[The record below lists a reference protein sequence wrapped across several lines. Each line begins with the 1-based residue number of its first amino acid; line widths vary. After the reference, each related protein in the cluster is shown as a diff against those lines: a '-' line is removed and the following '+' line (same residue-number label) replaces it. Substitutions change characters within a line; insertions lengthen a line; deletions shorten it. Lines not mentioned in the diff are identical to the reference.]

1 MYAISCSNSMYDSI
15 SFHSHNM
22 VFIKFKNI
30 TVTLGNAKLLNSGNI
45 IALIWSQ
52 SNFDDI
58 CFLNLTL
65 EAAGYLSLQLIDASF
80 NVIQVLKSY
89 CLFGSKNI
97 KILLLSNNALS
108 VLQPHTFAGLDKLF
122 KLDLSHNN
130 LVELSHK
137 ILINS
142 EIEILDIRKNSF
154 RSIDPQI
161 SLHLKV
167 DLIFTDDYKLCCL
180 MVATDTICLT
190 KPKWPESCKV
200 MLDRMSA
207 KIVAIFE
214 FIMIIILNSVSI
226 ICQTKNLICR
236 NTKYNSNVQKKKRQN
251 VIFLINILSIN
262 TNDILFGIYLCAIF
276 MVDLHYG
283 TTYVV
288 YVNQWLSH
296 GFCKALGFISTF
308 SLLNSL
314 LFLNLVAVSRF
325 YIVKY
330 PFSYHFKTIK
340 VMARYLVTI
349 VLCNIM
355 FCALILFSYQ
365 TIETN
370 SLMSSSACLFLGETF
385 KSVTVK
391 IATILIIILQ
401 TGSFVSITIFSIEMW
416 NELKKSTVSS
426 SNTNSADKEVLKQ
439 SVLVTVTNALCW
451 LPSSAIYIASLI
463 MEAYPTNL

>member
-1 MYAISCSNSMYDSI
+1 MFFESKSVCLHPIEICDGTKDCFSGEDEYLCELQKKDLSNCQCLMYAISCSNSMYDSI

-45 IALIWSQ
+45 IALIWSH
-52 SNFDDI
+52 STFDDI

-108 VLQPHTFAGLDKLF
+108 VLQPHTFAGLHKLF

-137 ILINS
+137 ILIKS

-214 FIMIIILNSVSI
+214 FIMIIILHSVSI
-226 ICQTKNLICR
+226 IC
-236 NTKYNSNVQKKKRQN
+236 
-251 VIFLINILSIN
+251 
-262 TNDILFGIYLCAIF
+262 
-276 MVDLHYG
+276 
-283 TTYVV
+283 
-288 YVNQWLSH
+288 
-296 GFCKALGFISTF
+296 
-308 SLLNSL
+308 
-314 LFLNLVAVSRF
+314 
-325 YIVKY
+325 
-330 PFSYHFKTIK
+330 
-340 VMARYLVTI
+340 
-349 VLCNIM
+349 
-355 FCALILFSYQ
+355 
-365 TIETN
+365 
-370 SLMSSSACLFLGETF
+370 
-385 KSVTVK
+385 
-391 IATILIIILQ
+391 
-401 TGSFVSITIFSIEMW
+401 
-416 NELKKSTVSS
+416 
-426 SNTNSADKEVLKQ
+426 
-439 SVLVTVTNALCW
+439 
-451 LPSSAIYIASLI
+451 
-463 MEAYPTNL
+463 

>member
-1 MYAISCSNSMYDSI
+1 
-15 SFHSHNM
+15 M
-22 VFIKFKNI
+22 VN
-30 TVTLGNAKLLNSGNI
+30 
-45 IALIWSQ
+45 
-52 SNFDDI
+52 
-58 CFLNLTL
+58 
-65 EAAGYLSLQLIDASF
+65 
-80 NVIQVLKSY
+80 
-89 CLFGSKNI
+89 
-97 KILLLSNNALS
+97 
-108 VLQPHTFAGLDKLF
+108 
-122 KLDLSHNN
+122 
-130 LVELSHK
+130 
-137 ILINS
+137 
-142 EIEILDIRKNSF
+142 
-154 RSIDPQI
+154 
-161 SLHLKV
+161 
-167 DLIFTDDYKLCCL
+167 
-180 MVATDTICLT
+180 
-190 KPKWPESCKV
+190 
-200 MLDRMSA
+200 
-207 KIVAIFE
+207 
-214 FIMIIILNSVSI
+214 
-226 ICQTKNLICR
+226 
-236 NTKYNSNVQKKKRQN
+236 
-251 VIFLINILSIN
+251 
-262 TNDILFGIYLCAIF
+262 
-276 MVDLHYG
+276 LHYG

-370 SLMSSSACLFLGETF
+370 SLMSSSVCLFLGETF

-463 MEAYPTNL
+463 MEAYPTNLLIWNAILINPLNSVINPIIFCIIPIIKKSCKIREVLD